1 MSKTIRMLKAIQK
14 TLSSGGMPTI
24 SKTGKKI
31 GKEKVN
37 QAQVT
42 INGLNLLVPFLAT
55 TFLND
60 SKLAVNSDS
69 SSHIWSLYQ

>member
-1 MSKTIRMLKAIQK
+1 MLKAIQK
-14 TLSSGGMPTI
+14 TLSSEGMPTI
-24 SKTGKKI
+24 NKTGKKI
-31 GKEKVN
+31 GKEKVS